1 MDSKKVFLLPEKPVY
16 RFLLFQKIFLSFLF
30 SFSTLTFGLAP
41 DSSTVAPVS
50 PVLSPT
56 PPSNDI
62 YEPRLD
68 DGTPWTHTTNI
79 KPLRLGVLVAGFAIG
94 DAVGFSRI
102 ADLQYN
108 TETSSFHF
116 HEFRRDIREYKQ
128 MDKIGHFVEAYFMS
142 YLASKIYRWGGLS
155 AKKSILFGSL
165 TGLLWMTQIEVTDGF
180 FKAWGFSYI
189 DYTMNILGA
198 GYSALQQLYPDHLKA
213 YRFKVSYRPS
223 QAYLNKEYSTVSQ
236 SLLDDYEGFTW
247 WFAVNIHDALPR
259 SWRKSYPGWLSP
271 WGLSI
276 GHGVQNIAKD
286 VFGGQREIYI
296 GLDFD
301 ITKIPTGD
309 SNFLKVAKDILN
321 FVRLPLPAVRIT
333 PDFVVYGFYF

>member
-1 MDSKKVFLLPEKPVY
+1 MFEKPFY
-16 RFLLFQKIFLSFLF
+16 QFLSHQKIFLSFLLI
-30 SFSTLTFGLAP
+30 SSTLTFGLVP
-41 DSSTVAPVS
+41 DSSNSLPVS
-50 PVLSPT
+50 PVLSPAV
-56 PPSNDI
+56 PSTDI

-68 DGTPWTHTTNI
+68 DGTPWTYTTNI

-94 DAVGFSRI
+94 DAVGFAKI
-102 ADLQYN
+102 AELQYN

-116 HEFRRDIREYKQ
+116 HEFRRDIKEYQQ

-142 YLASKIYRWGGLS
+142 YLASKIYRWSGLS

-213 YRFKVSYRPS
+213 YRFKASYWPS
-223 QAYLNKEYSTVSQ
+223 EAYLNKRYSTVSQ

-247 WFAVNIHDALPR
+247 WFAVNIHDAVPR
-259 SWRKSYPGWLSP
+259 NWRKSCPGWLSP
-271 WGLSI
+271 WGLAI
-276 GHGVQNIAKD
+276 GQGVQNVAQD
-286 VFGGQREIYI
+286 VFGGQREIFI

-301 ITKIPTGD
+301 ITKIPTGN
-309 SNFLKVAKDILN
+309 SKFLKFTKDILN

-333 PDFVVYGFYF
+333 PGVVVYGIYF